1 MKKDNDSKVLSRQ
14 RFDRLANEYV
24 TSSTHARGPELQ
36 RLVDIVRPRPHW
48 TILDVA
54 TGGGHTALA
63 FASFSARVVALDIA
77 LTMLQAARE
86 FIRSNAA
93 ENLCF
98 VSADAENL
106 PFEDSSFDLVTCRI
120 APHHFPDCDSFV
132 RECERVLNTGGR
144 LLVQDLVL
152 PEDQATARYVNAFE
166 KLRDPSHNQACP
178 ESRWRAMFQASG
190 LTVEHAEQ
198 VVKRHD
204 FGVWTARQRC
214 APDVIQKLITMV
226 KQAPDSVSDWLQPR
240 DFGTAQASFVN
251 HHLIIAGR
259 KIR

>member
-1 MKKDNDSKVLSRQ
+1 MKKDSDSKVLSRQ
-14 RFDRLANEYV
+14 RFGRLASEYV
-24 TSSTHARGPELQ
+24 NSDTHARAPELQ

-48 TILDVA
+48 TLLDVA

-63 FASFSARVVALDIA
+63 FAPFSARVVALDIA
-77 LTMLQAARE
+77 LTMLQSARE

-93 ENLCF
+93 KNLCF
-98 VSADAENL
+98 VSADAESL

-132 RECERVLNTGGR
+132 RESERVLKSAGR

-152 PEDQATARYVNAFE
+152 PEDQGTARSVDAFE
-166 KLRDPSHNQACP
+166 KLRDPSHNQAYA
-178 ESRWRAMFQASG
+178 ESRWRAMFQAAG

-204 FGVWTARQRC
+204 FAVWTARQRC
-214 APDVIQKLITMV
+214 APDVVQELLTMV
-226 KQAPDSVSDWLQPR
+226 ERAPDSVIDWLQPR